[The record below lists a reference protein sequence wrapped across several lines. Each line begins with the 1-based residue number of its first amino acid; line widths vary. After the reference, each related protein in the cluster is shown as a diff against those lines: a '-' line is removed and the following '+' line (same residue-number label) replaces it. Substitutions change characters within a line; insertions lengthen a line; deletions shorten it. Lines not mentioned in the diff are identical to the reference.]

1 MGAILRGSFMKEF
14 NIELLNEIDIKELIS
29 NLGGSYTKTPKLMQ
43 CPNKSAH
50 KDGDK
55 HPSMGIKGNSC
66 KCFACGFGGNPVS
79 LAKEYFG
86 DFKKA
91 CEYLHET
98 WNIPYK
104 NGQFETKKTIVK
116 KQEIKKMEYFAF
128 DLKKSFKVI
137 SLKDFLK
144 NYNNMNERQKL
155 KMAYSF
161 VYRFSLTTNQ
171 DEKIS
176 YYHKRKISKDLI
188 ENIGFIGKNDI
199 KKLNEALKKYF
210 PIEDLQKFNL
220 VDLVGD
226 WKYGYNTCV
235 VPSFDLYTNLVTGF
249 MLRSTNVN
257 AKVKEVNVS
266 NSQIIHPLPFNLTYD
281 LIQNAT
287 EIYITEGHIDGL
299 SLKTIGKNFISFSG
313 IYSYKEEE
321 LGLLREK
328 KIFIS
333 FDQDDAGKSASNVL
347 AQKLE
352 KANIQYE
359 ILKWDPL
366 LGKDVN
372 DLLVKGKLK
381 K

>member
-1 MGAILRGSFMKEF
+1 
-14 NIELLNEIDIKELIS
+14 
-29 NLGGSYTKTPKLMQ
+29 
-43 CPNKSAH
+43 
-50 KDGDK
+50 
-55 HPSMGIKGNSC
+55 
-66 KCFACGFGGNPVS
+66 
-79 LAKEYFG
+79 
-86 DFKKA
+86 
-91 CEYLHET
+91 
-98 WNIPYK
+98 
-104 NGQFETKKTIVK
+104 
-116 KQEIKKMEYFAF
+116 
-128 DLKKSFKVI
+128 
-137 SLKDFLK
+137 
-144 NYNNMNERQKL
+144 
-155 KMAYSF
+155 
-161 VYRFSLTTNQ
+161 
-171 DEKIS
+171 
-176 YYHKRKISKDLI
+176 
-188 ENIGFIGKNDI
+188 
-199 KKLNEALKKYF
+199 
-210 PIEDLQKFNL
+210 
-220 VDLVGD
+220 
-226 WKYGYNTCV
+226 
-235 VPSFDLYTNLVTGF
+235 LYTNLVTGF

-321 LGLLREK
+321 LGLLRGK